1 MEHLNMCPHIH
12 DGGCVHVCVCVFERV
27 CKVML
32 TNRPPWKVL
41 ILNVAVLCVAL
52 TMNDTNCEML
62 HNYLTIATVAITT
75 TITAIISSNNTS
87 HHHPHLIS
95 PPPSPSHRQQI
106 YNFLHRLHTNIHPG
120 RQLFSES
127 ASHSAGHVA
136 NVCLRKSTTH
146 SRSPIQSSSLPL
158 PLSAT
163 MCPLWS
169 TYKIQNRNQMTIEN
183 ETDY

>member
-12 DGGCVHVCVCVFERV
+12 DRVCGCVFERV

-62 HNYLTIATVAITT
+62 HNYLTIATVAIST

-106 YNFLHRLHTNIHPG
+106 YNFLHRLHTNIRPG
-120 RQLFSES
+120 RQLFIEA
-127 ASHSAGHVA
+127 ASQPFSRTCGK
-136 NVCLRKSTTH
+136 CLLEEINNSFTLAHTLL
-146 SRSPIQSSSLPL
+146 SSLSLPL
-158 PLSAT
+158 PLTSL
-163 MCPLWS
+163 CHDVS
-169 TYKIQNRNQMTIEN
+169 TLVHLQNTKQKPNDNRE
-183 ETDY
+183 